1 MYQRV
6 GNAAYKKDLNNTL
19 ALCEALGNPQH
30 KFKSIHVAGTNGKGS
45 VSHMLASIFQENGY
59 TTGLYTSPHLL
70 DFRERIKINGE
81 TVSEEFVIQFVKQ
94 IKPHLEAIKP
104 SFFEITVAMAFH
116 YFAESKVDIAI
127 IETGLGGRLDSTNV
141 INPELSVITNI
152 GMDHTDMLGTTLTA
166 IAGEKAGIIKPNV
179 ACVIGEMHPETKPVF
194 DKKAAEVGAPISYA
208 QELITSE
215 EVWPSD
221 LVGDYQK
228 ANIRTV
234 MASVKVLS
242 QTDWKLDAAKEAVMH
257 VVQNTGLLGRWQT
270 IQSNPKV
277 VCDTGHNKDGLQYIV
292 KQLAKQEYKTL
303 HIVFGQVVGKDTSET
318 LEILPKQ
325 AVYYFCKP
333 SVIRGLS
340 EVELANSAKAIG
352 LKGEAYQ
359 TVKEAYQSALEIAD
373 DEDFVF
379 VGGSTFVVADLLTYL
394 EDRKQA

>member
-59 TTGLYTSPHLL
+59 STGLYTSPHLL

-141 INPELSVITNI
+141 VNPELSVITNI

-179 ACVIGEMHPETKPVF
+179 ACVIGEMHPETKSVF

-242 QTDWKLDAAKEAVMH
+242 QTNWKLDAAKEAIMH
-257 VVQNTGLLGRWQT
+257 VVRNTGLLGRWQT

-292 KQLAKQEYKTL
+292 KQLANQEYKKL

-340 EVELANSAKAIG
+340 EVELAN
-352 LKGEAYQ
+352 
-359 TVKEAYQSALEIAD
+359 
-373 DEDFVF
+373 
-379 VGGSTFVVADLLTYL
+379 
-394 EDRKQA
+394 